1 RRGAQAVGR
10 VPDDLPPRVRRLPA
24 RARGGHGHGAARGG
38 HRGQRHRRPGPGG
51 RLRVRARAR
60 PRRARGRD
68 PRRAG
73 PRPHQGRSGRR
84 RPVRPPRRAG
94 RLLRGGLM
102 RTLVTG
108 VAGFVGSTLAR
119 RLLAD
124 GHDVVGVDAL
134 TDYYDPR
141 LKRDN
146 LRHIE
151 HPRLTVVEAD
161 LNEVDLA
168 TLLAGVEVVF
178 HQARQP
184 GVRKSWGADFDGY
197 TRGNVNATQR
207 LLEAALRAP
216 RLE

>member
-1 RRGAQAVGR
+1 RSGVFLMTSHPGYEGF
-10 VPDDLPPRVRRLPA
+10 PRVLVEAMATGLPA
-24 RARGGHGHGAARGG
+24 VVTEGSDTGGLVQEGVSGF
-38 HRGQRHRRPGPGG
+38 
-51 RLRVRARAR
+51 V
-60 PRRARGRD
+60 RGRD
-68 PRRAG
+68 PAGLAAAIRAA
-73 PRPHQGRSGRR
+73 QGLGRTQA
-84 RPVRPPRRAG
+84 PAAG
-94 RLLRGGLM
+94 AGLM

-178 HQARQP
+178 HQA
-184 GVRKSWGADFDGY
+184 G
-197 TRGNVNATQR
+197 
-207 LLEAALRAP
+207 
-216 RLE
+216 